1 MYLNLKPGNLHS
13 KILIIQISL
22 DCNLQ
27 RLSHSTGF
35 LCPYNEQLIT
45 NSEELIKASRKSYT
59 VDDKT
64 DLTTLITMEESYRT
78 IIVAYTYS
86 LADYYNAWNAFI
98 REVNNEQFTIIDEK
112 AVEDKKIEENV

>member
-1 MYLNLKPGNLHS
+1 
-13 KILIIQISL
+13 
-22 DCNLQ
+22 
-27 RLSHSTGF
+27 
-35 LCPYNEQLIT
+35 
-45 NSEELIKASRKSYT
+45 
-59 VDDKT
+59 
-64 DLTTLITMEESYRT
+64 MEESYRT